1 MALVAL
7 LASGCDRQSSRAGA
21 EATLPELN
29 RALRVW
35 TMANGAAPKDVSQLT
50 NFLALQG
57 KSLPKPPPGKKLAI
71 DSASRQVIFTDQ

>member
-7 LASGCDRQSSRAGA
+7 LASGCNRQSSRAGD

-29 RALRVW
+29 RAMSAW

-71 DSASRQVIFTDQ
+71 DPASRQVIFTDQ

>member
-1 MALVAL
+1 MVLMTLLMA
-7 LASGCDRQSSRAGA
+7 GCGRQSSGPAV

-29 RALRVW
+29 RAVRVW
-35 TMANGAAPKDVSQLT
+35 TMRNGTAPQDISQLT

-71 DSASRQVIFTDQ
+71 DPASRQMIFADQ